1 MASPLPDPSSPDAD
15 RVNGAADG
23 PPEEQAAD
31 TESVGTVLRRGHHRQ
46 LIRQIRDL
54 TLALAAAEQRERCRI
69 ARLLHDHLQPLIH
82 GARMWAE
89 TGRDAANGR
98 PTNGRSDDALGVSDE
113 PLAHII
119 ELLDEA
125 LQATRTLSV
134 DLHPPVLRSDGLGP
148 ALEWLA
154 DHMAETHGLT
164 VDLVLDPGLAVPNGD
179 LRILLFA
186 AVRELLFNVVKHA
199 RTRSAT
205 LTAEAAS
212 VVRIEVADAGC
223 GFDPSGGA
231 TRAETDGGLGLASVC
246 KRIQGIGGSVRVDAA
261 PGRGT
266 CIGLHVPL
274 PSPVET
280 DEANP
285 GDTETG
291 DLGPGP
297 ESDRENRPRMVE
309 GKKTKPIS

>member
-15 RVNGAADG
+15 RVNGATDG
-23 PPEEQAAD
+23 PLEEQAAD
-31 TESVGTVLRRGHHRQ
+31 TESAGAVLRRGYHRQ

-82 GARMWAE
+82 SARMWAE

-98 PTNGRSDDALGVSDE
+98 PTNGMSGEALGHV
-113 PLAHII
+113 I

-179 LRILLFA
+179 LRILLFD

-199 RTRSAT
+199 RTRAAT

-231 TRAETDGGLGLASVC
+231 TCAEIDGGLGLAGVC
-246 KRIQGIGGSVRVDAA
+246 ERIQGIGGSVRVDAA

-274 PSPVET
+274 PSPLET
-280 DEANP
+280 DDADP
-285 GDTETG
+285 
-291 DLGPGP
+291 GPGTG
-297 ESDRENRPRMVE
+297 RNHEN
-309 GKKTKPIS
+309 G